1 MQVRSCEAL
10 VILITSF
17 GEFLLY
23 FIVIFVL
30 FYCHI
35 KKKKIVLQDLCCLV
49 SVLFAAGIH
58 FQWIENFKA
67 SSSGSVGKLTE
78 RKWNTH
84 MESNTVRRVT
94 LELT

>member
-1 MQVRSCEAL
+1 M
-10 VILITSF
+10 ILITSL
-17 GEFLLY
+17 GEFPFIILQSFFLSFISLL
-23 FIVIFVL
+23 
-30 FYCHI
+30 
-35 KKKKIVLQDLCCLV
+35 KKKKKKRNFVLQDLCCLV
-49 SVLFAAGIH
+49 SVLFVTGIH

-67 SSSGSVGKLTE
+67 SSLGYVGKLTE

>member
-1 MQVRSCEAL
+1 MCFFCVA
-10 VILITSF
+10 I
-17 GEFLLY
+17 
-23 FIVIFVL
+23 
-30 FYCHI
+30 
-35 KKKKIVLQDLCCLV
+35 
-49 SVLFAAGIH
+49 FAAGIH
-58 FQWIENFKA
+58 FQRIENFKA

>member
-1 MQVRSCEAL
+1 MN
-10 VILITSF
+10 
-17 GEFLLY
+17 FLLSFY
-23 FIVIFVL
+23 SLFFLVL
-30 FYCHI
+30 FHYI
-35 KKKKIVLQDLCCLV
+35 KKKKKN
-49 SVLFAAGIH
+49 SVAGLFLFAIFAVGIH

-67 SSSGSVGKLTE
+67 SSSGSVGKLIE

>member
-1 MQVRSCEAL
+1 ML
-10 VILITSF
+10 F
-17 GEFLLY
+17 G
-23 FIVIFVL
+23 V
-30 FYCHI
+30 C
-35 KKKKIVLQDLCCLV
+35 
-49 SVLFAAGIH
+49 LFAAGIH

-67 SSSGSVGKLTE
+67 SSLGSVGKLIE

>member
-1 MQVRSCEAL
+1 MS
-10 VILITSF
+10 
-17 GEFLLY
+17 FLLSFY
-23 FIVIFVL
+23 SHFFLVL
-30 FYCHI
+30 FHY
-35 KKKKIVLQDLCCLV
+35 KKKKD
-49 SVLFAAGIH
+49 SVAGLFLFAIFAAGIH

-67 SSSGSVGKLTE
+67 SSLGSVGKLTE